1 MNNRIRLMARANKAF
16 TESRVTSAEA
26 QKFMEIIVEECVE
39 VIEEAVDKR
48 EPASTYAM
56 KIKQHFGVE

>member
-1 MNNRIRLMARANKAF
+1 MNHRIRLMARANKAF
-16 TESRVTSAEA
+16 TESRVTSAEV

-39 VIEEAVDKR
+39 VINEAVNQR
-48 EPASTYAM
+48 EPASTYAL

>member
-1 MNNRIRLMARANKAF
+1 MNHRIRLMARAYKAF
-16 TESRVTSAEA
+16 TESRVTTPEA
-26 QKFMEIIVEECVE
+26 QKFMEIIVEECVQ
-39 VIEEAVDKR
+39 VINEAVNQR